1 MAPGAHWHTAS
12 ISCRGSVAPSF
23 RRTCVA
29 GSGAVARRA
38 LARPSLRPA
47 ARSRGP
53 GTREPRARVERVPVV
68 ELLLHRVRR
77 RVVVQVHEPRE
88 VVVADLGNEDAV
100 REVARD
106 VPLRSRERDLVDPR
120 VQPLELRVVHG
131 GHGRVSLR
139 VPSATEG
146 FGRQRG
152 PTSRPLGLG
161 PLRASRRAN
170 ARAAR
175 APAPLI
181 HGRHARPRPRVAG
194 EPPTARVAVARHRLQ
209 RPRPSGGAS

>member
-29 GSGAVARRA
+29 GSGPVARRA

-131 GHGRVSLR
+131 GHGWLCAERLAWLR
-139 VPSATEG
+139 HRR
-146 FGRQRG
+146 GRQLELPR
-152 PTSRPLGLG
+152 PTDFDSSSGAL
-161 PLRASRRAN
+161 
-170 ARAAR
+170 ARAAGRRPCNVGKWSRRR
-175 APAPLI
+175 APSASTP
-181 HGRHARPRPRVAG
+181 
-194 EPPTARVAVARHRLQ
+194 
-209 RPRPSGGAS
+209 GGARRSRAAPITAAPP

>member
-29 GSGAVARRA
+29 G
-38 LARPSLRPA
+38 A
-47 ARSRGP
+47 ARSRGARSRGRRFGRPRGTRGP

-139 VPSATEG
+139 VPSAVAE
-146 FGRQRG
+146 
-152 PTSRPLGLG
+152 
-161 PLRASRRAN
+161 AN
-170 ARAAR
+170 GGSANRSDDRAAR
-175 APAPLI
+175 RRDSVGGREWRCSRTTDPRAPRAPS
-181 HGRHARPRPRVAG
+181 AS
-194 EPPTARVAVARHRLQ
+194 
-209 RPRPSGGAS
+209 SGGGAPGGARRGRAAPITAAPP